1 MELQLNKEPVYLN
14 EVIYDGQTEQGVEFD
29 YVLPDYYPDIFKI
42 LKCNLTPS
50 ISSYR
55 ISGTQLFID
64 GAVLI
69 KILYLAEDN
78 VNIHCVEQKYT
89 YSKTL
94 ELTKPA
100 DKATVYITPKTDYS
114 NCRAISGRRFDVRG
128 AVSCKVKA
136 CAAKSFEIVSGA
148 ENLET
153 KSDSLT
159 YCGNKLT
166 GGGQF
171 VIREDIETGMG
182 KGGIVGIVSCDA
194 SAQVTDIKII
204 AGKAVIKGEA
214 NVKALYIVKTDDETR
229 DTEVMEAA
237 VPISRIIDMDGLDDS
252 FNCFADIRVM
262 EVGLEIKAGDNN
274 DNRLLGCDLTI
285 DCKITANREENV
297 SVLTDLFSTEYE
309 TDFTTAQIK
318 VEHSPQQI
326 QKQLSHKTV
335 LECKEGNLEEIID
348 CRCDLNNASF
358 KFNEEGTLIITGQL
372 VSQAIGRLS
381 GSGTPVFAEKTE
393 QAELSCEVGF
403 ADENSAIDANLQ
415 ITDVS
420 FNINGDF
427 SVELRITFL
436 LNGCIYKLKNV
447 TVIENV
453 LLDSEKPKEKN
464 SEYALKMYYAEQ
476 NEEIFAVA
484 KKYNT
489 KPEAIMEEN
498 ELEEEVLSAPCLLL
512 IPVL

>member
-1 MELQLNKEPVYLN
+1 MELQLKKEPVYLN
-14 EVIYDGQTEQGVEFD
+14 EVIFDGQTEQGVEFD

-42 LKCNLTPS
+42 LKCSLTPG
-50 ISSYR
+50 ISSYS

-69 KILYLAEDN
+69 KILYLSDDSTS
-78 VNIHCVEQKYT
+78 IHCVEQKYT

-100 DKATVYITPKTDYS
+100 DKATVYISTKTDYS

-136 CAAKSFEIVSGA
+136 CCAKSFEIVSGA
-148 ENLET
+148 DGLET
-153 KSDSLT
+153 KAQPLA

-171 VIREDIETGMG
+171 VIREDIETGTG
-182 KGGIVGIVSCDA
+182 RGGILGILSCDA
-194 SAQVTDIKII
+194 AAEITDIKII

-214 NVKALYIVKTDDETR
+214 KVKALYLVKLDEETQ

-237 VPISRIIDMDGLDDS
+237 VPISRIIDMDGLDDTFS
-252 FNCFADIRVM
+252 CFVDIRVM
-262 EVGLEIKAGDNN
+262 DCGLEIKAGDNN
-274 DNRLLGCDLTI
+274 DNRMLGCDLTI
-285 DCKITANREENV
+285 DCKITANREESV
-297 SVLTDLFSTEYE
+297 SVLTDLFSTQYE

-318 VEHSPQQI
+318 VEYAPQHV
-326 QKQLSHKTV
+326 QKQLSYRTT
-335 LECKEGNLEEIID
+335 LECKDGNLEEIFD
-348 CRCDLNNASF
+348 CRCDLNGASC
-358 KFNEEGTLIITGQL
+358 KFNEEGTLTVTGQL

-381 GSGTPVFAEKTE
+381 GSGTPVYIEKSE
-393 QAELSCEVGF
+393 SAELTCEVGF
-403 ADENSAIDANLQ
+403 ADENSVMEPNIQ

-427 SVELRITFL
+427 SVEIRVNLS
-436 LNGCIYKLKNV
+436 LNGCIYKLKTV
-447 TVIENV
+447 SVIEDV

-464 SEYALKMYYAEQ
+464 SEYALKMYYAEE

-484 KKYNT
+484 KRYNT

-498 ELEEEVLSAPCLLL
+498 ELEEEVLTAPCLLL
-512 IPVL
+512 IPIL